1 MAKMGRPTE
10 SLKDGRVTARVDMK
24 VKKILDD
31 YCEKHHISQEEG
43 LRQGHFKI
51 TRGHKI
57 EGRVHRLDSKNTLPI
72 TPTKILVN
80 LLYRTFC

>member
-24 VKKILDD
+24 VKKILED

-43 LRQGHFKI
+43 LRQAI
-51 TRGHKI
+51 L
-57 EGRVHRLDSKNTLPI
+57 RLQED
-72 TPTKILVN
+72 TK
-80 LLYRTFC
+80 